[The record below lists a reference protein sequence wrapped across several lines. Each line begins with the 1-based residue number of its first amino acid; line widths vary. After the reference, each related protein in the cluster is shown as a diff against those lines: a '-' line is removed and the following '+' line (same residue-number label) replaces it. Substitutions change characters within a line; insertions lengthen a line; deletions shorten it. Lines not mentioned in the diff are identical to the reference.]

1 MSEIFFNG
9 FGVQYL
15 KPEHKETRERHS
27 AYAGAIEFVNIKP
40 IIAKGTIF
48 FEFFNK
54 SIFFISFY
62 TIISLNFFLINNLII
77 FFYFFQ

>member
-27 AYAGAIEFVNIKP
+27 AYAGAIEFVNINP
-40 IIAKGTIF
+40 IIP
-48 FEFFNK
+48 
-54 SIFFISFY
+54 
-62 TIISLNFFLINNLII
+62 
-77 FFYFFQ
+77 